1 MDKKY
6 ETFRSQAICRDTLK
20 ELLEGFTERHNKYV
34 ARMTQIEEKAI
45 STAKEFDIMKKQL
58 FELTIKAENLKDS
71 DKSNK

>member
-6 ETFRSQAICRDTLK
+6 ETFRSQAICRDALK

-45 STAKEFDIMKKQL
+45 STAKEFDIIKK
-58 FELTIKAENLKDS
+58 
-71 DKSNK
+71 